1 MSASAA
7 LLLWLAQGAVA
18 CDADTRVVLMPFERV
33 ALPSADARAL
43 EDATR
48 RAVSALPDACL
59 ESREDT
65 AARLRGAGASLSS
78 CGNTEC
84 RSAQAVSLGARRLVR
99 GVALGVGGKRS
110 VALTVTDARGT
121 ETRAQFEAPA
131 LTPGEADTRARQ
143 ALQEVWAPLRTT
155 TTARQAQA
163 PQGSRLLPKVMMGAG
178 GVALAV
184 GVGFG
189 IAARS
194 TESRVSKN
202 GGECATAE
210 EDFSTCFASR
220 LDAGRRQAR
229 TSNVLMG
236 VGALLGLGGAVSFIW
251 EWP

>member
-1 MSASAA
+1 MSAAS
-7 LLLWLAQGAVA
+7 LLLWLAQAAVA

-143 ALQEVWAPLRTT
+143 ALQEVWAPLRTQT
-155 TTARQAQA
+155 VKQAA
-163 PQGSRLLPKVMMGAG
+163 PRGSRLLPKVMMGAG

-202 GGECATAE
+202 GGECAAAG
-210 EDFSTCFASR
+210 EDFSGCFASR